1 MSTSESKGSKIDWIR
16 RKINYGAT
24 LKGMITL
31 TIVYELLI
39 VLFLSTF
46 SQPLEQL
53 FGTTLLP
60 MNLTPEGKAA
70 RLIML
75 YHALTIPFLAIST
88 YVVLIVM
95 DVREKFIS
103 RVKWPLFIGS
113 ILSSSMGVSYAYL
126 FEDAWILHGLMLVGM
141 SLCFYAGILL
151 LLGIFPTKSFPKRN
165 SENSRNVLVAQIAL
179 TVTAICILVSVTLG
193 ASIGAFFGTPDLTVM
208 LAEYFLREPYPDLTI
223 AHLFVNGIKGHLHV
237 MLLLIDVVILL
248 VVYRYTVPDQKGR
261 WYLLSMTLVIP
272 GALIASMGSWFVTF
286 KDIEAWI
293 NITGGFDMHYLI
305 YFGAAILLVVGLILT
320 ITGLGKTSKAVL
332 GDEYASAS
340 WLTRAKGVFKRPVSF
355 AMYFQFTWVNFAM
368 TFGGL
373 FLALSLRPDSV
384 LAEKV
389 LKTIP
394 SFREGPLAVE
404 TTVARGHW
412 HILGVLSA
420 VVLLLFIVQLLD
432 IKGKSRTYIGWS
444 SFIGSIVAFGLG
456 VTYLYFPHL
465 DMAWATNL
473 TLYADVVEYWK
484 ATAAWLPWV
493 MDIGIVFV
501 SVGIILFCIHQ
512 FLEIWKGKKDV
523 ENWPE

>member
-1 MSTSESKGSKIDWIR
+1 MSTTESTGSKIDWLR

-24 LKGMITL
+24 LKGMITF
-31 TIVYELLI
+31 TIVFELVI

-70 RLIML
+70 RLVML
-75 YHALTIPFLAIST
+75 YHALTIPFLAICT
-88 YVVLIVM
+88 YVVLLVM
-95 DVREKFIS
+95 DVREKFKS

-113 ILSSSMGVSYAYL
+113 ILSSTMGVSYAYL
-126 FEDAWILHGLMLVGM
+126 FDDAWIVHGLMLVGM

-151 LLGIFPTKSFPKRN
+151 LLGIFPTKSFPKRD

-179 TVTAICILVSVTLG
+179 TVTAICVLVSVILG
-193 ASIGAFFGTPDLTVM
+193 ASIGAFFGTPDLTAALM
-208 LAEYFLREPYPDLTI
+208 EYFLREPYPDLTI
-223 AHLFVNGIKGHLHV
+223 AHLFINGIKGHLHV
-237 MLLLIDVVILL
+237 MLLLIDVIILL
-248 VVYRYTVPDQKGR
+248 AVYRYTVPDQKGR
-261 WYLLSMTLVIP
+261 WYLLSMILVIP

-286 KDIEAWI
+286 KDIEAWK
-293 NITGGFDMHYLI
+293 NITAGFDMHYLI
-305 YFGAAILLVVGLILT
+305 YFGAAILLLVGLILT
-320 ITGLGKTSKAVL
+320 ITGWGKTSKAVL
-332 GDEYASAS
+332 GDDFASAS
-340 WLTRAKGVFKRPVSF
+340 WVTRAKAVFKRPVPF
-355 AMYFQFTWVNFAM
+355 AMYFQFTWVNFVM
-368 TFGGL
+368 TFGGI

-389 LKTIP
+389 LKNIP

-420 VVLLLFIVQLLD
+420 VILLLFMVQLLD

-444 SFIGSIVAFGLG
+444 SFIGSILAFGLG
-456 VTYLYFPHL
+456 VTYLYYPHL
-465 DMAWATNL
+465 ITSWVSDGNPYTS
-473 TLYADVVEYWK
+473 VVEFWK

-493 MDIGIVFV
+493 MDIGIVFF

-523 ENWPE
+523 EEWPE

>member
-1 MSTSESKGSKIDWIR
+1 MSTSESTGSKIDWLR

-24 LKGMITL
+24 LKGMITF
-31 TIVYELLI
+31 TIVFELVI

-46 SQPLEQL
+46 SQPIEQIL
-53 FGTTLLP
+53 GTTLLP

-70 RLIML
+70 RLVML
-75 YHALTIPFLAIST
+75 YHALTIPFLAICT
-88 YVVLIVM
+88 YVVLLVM
-95 DVREKFIS
+95 DVREKFKS

-113 ILSSSMGVSYAYL
+113 ILSSLMGVSYAYV
-126 FEDAWILHGLMLVGM
+126 FEDAWIVHGLMLVGM

-151 LLGIFPTKSFPKRN
+151 LLGIFPTKSFPERN

-179 TVTAICILVSVTLG
+179 TVTAICVLISVILG
-193 ASIGAFFGTPDLTVM
+193 ASVGAFFGTPDLTAM

-223 AHLFVNGIKGHLHV
+223 AHLFINAIKGHLHI
-237 MLLLIDVVILL
+237 MLLLIDVIILL

-261 WYLLSMTLVIP
+261 WYLLSMALIIP
-272 GALIASMGSWFVTF
+272 GALVASMGSWFVTF
-286 KDIEAWI
+286 KDIEAWT

-305 YFGAAILLVVGLILT
+305 YFGAAILLLVGLILT
-320 ITGLGKTSKAVL
+320 ITGWGKTSKAVL
-332 GDEYASAS
+332 GNDYASAS
-340 WLTRAKGVFKRPVSF
+340 WVTRAKAVFKRPVPF
-355 AMYFQFTWVNFAM
+355 AMYFQFTWVNFVM
-368 TFGGL
+368 TFGGI

-389 LKTIP
+389 LKNIP

-412 HILGVLSA
+412 HILGVL
-420 VVLLLFIVQLLD
+420 LLFMVQLLD

-444 SFIGSIVAFGLG
+444 SFIGSILAFGLG
-456 VTYLYFPHL
+456 VIYLYFPHL
-465 DMAWATNL
+465 DTSWISDGNPYAT
-473 TLYADVVEYWK
+473 VVEFWK
-484 ATAAWLPWV
+484 ATAGWLPWV

-512 FLEIWKGKKDV
+512 FLEIWKGRKDV
-523 ENWPE
+523 ESWPE